1 MKKKHTRIYTDSSK
15 PPRLRPILGNLSS
28 STNLSKVKYSSLSLL
43 TLTKISSI
51 PSLNSTQH
59 FLSYQAIVGS
69 KQTKRFV
76 VCLHTN

>member
-51 PSLNSTQH
+51 PSLN
-59 FLSYQAIVGS
+59 
-69 KQTKRFV
+69 
-76 VCLHTN
+76 